1 MSRTRFA
8 TVAAVALIASVSL
21 GACAKEPVPVPTASE
36 TPSATPTPAPPSKI
50 ILDGKGVSV
59 NSDDGL
65 ILEVLYSTDIAT
77 AVSMFSDAIG
87 EDPVITST
95 PDNGACDPARTT
107 YDWGGIK
114 FDDPGFFPTAGDA
127 KFGGRLTGTKTTG
140 GITVE
145 TLNGQHIGSTPA
157 EMDAAIPDA
166 RIFHIAD
173 SGTDVFFDVQ
183 DPEDPQ
189 SQQWGVTAVADSGK
203 AFLILA
209 PNEFQGGTEC

>member
-1 MSRTRFA
+1 
-8 TVAAVALIASVSL
+8 
-21 GACAKEPVPVPTASE
+21 
-36 TPSATPTPAPPSKI
+36 
-50 ILDGKGVSV
+50 
-59 NSDDGL
+59 
-65 ILEVLYSTDIAT
+65 
-77 AVSMFSDAIG
+77 MFSDAIG
-87 EDPVITST
+87 EDPMVTST
-95 PDNGACDPARTT
+95 PENTACDPARTT

-127 KFGGRLTGTKTTG
+127 KFGGRLTGTKTKG
-140 GITVE
+140 GIAVE

-189 SQQWGVTAVADSGK
+189 YQQWGAIAVADTGK
-203 AFLILA
+203 AYLIIA
-209 PNEFQGGTEC
+209 PNAFQGGMEC